1 MVSMK
6 RWKDLLTQKTDSI
19 STASLILSTAFVVSA
34 LLGFWRSR
42 LLYSMLFRCCTAE
55 LDAYNAAFRLPDLI
69 FKLVVTG
76 ALSASFIPIFTGYL
90 EKGIKEANLMAS
102 RVISWLSL
110 IFMAISLV
118 IFIFAPD
125 FSRIIAPGFTPE
137 QIDLMSSLTRILLV
151 AQFFFL
157 LSNFFTGILHVNA
170 TFLVPAIAPSIYNL
184 FIIAAIVWLTPSI
197 GIYAAAIGAV
207 IGAMFHMLIQW
218 PIVRRTG
225 FRFMPGIGKHRGV
238 NEVVRLMLPRSLS
251 LGIGEI
257 ESTATIFFASGLASG
272 SLSILNL
279 ATQLIYLPSRVIGAT
294 VGQASLPQFSRH
306 MVKKEFRLLALK
318 LDDLVVK
325 MIFLAVPMIAGVV
338 VLRLPIV
345 RLAFGSRE
353 FPWEATLI
361 TAKVLGIMAVI
372 IVFQSISAILT
383 RTFYALH
390 DTKTPLWIAMVSLLV
405 NLIVNSYF
413 ILFTNLGIVGLSI
426 SISLAAVIQSLGL
439 MLVLTRRLPESNLF
453 AWLASGWKIAL
464 AGTIAGGLGWILM
477 RQVDHRLIDTTKTLG
492 VVEILVL
499 VGGVILAAYLV
510 LANYLVADITGYF
523 ANKALEVGRGFDR
536 FKKN

>member
-1 MVSMK
+1 M
-6 RWKDLLTQKTDSI
+6 
-19 STASLILSTAFVVSA
+19 
-34 LLGFWRSR
+34 
-42 LLYSMLFRCCTAE
+42 
-55 LDAYNAAFRLPDLI
+55 
-69 FKLVVTG
+69 
-76 ALSASFIPIFTGYL
+76 
-90 EKGIKEANLMAS
+90 
-102 RVISWLSL
+102 
-110 IFMAISLV
+110 
-118 IFIFAPD
+118 
-125 FSRIIAPGFTPE
+125 
-137 QIDLMSSLTRILLV
+137 
-151 AQFFFL
+151 
-157 LSNFFTGILHVNA
+157 
-170 TFLVPAIAPSIYNL
+170 
-184 FIIAAIVWLTPSI
+184 
-197 GIYAAAIGAV
+197 
-207 IGAMFHMLIQW
+207 
-218 PIVRRTG
+218 
-225 FRFMPGIGKHRGV
+225 
-238 NEVVRLMLPRSLS
+238 
-251 LGIGEI
+251 
-257 ESTATIFFASGLASG
+257 
-272 SLSILNL
+272 
-279 ATQLIYLPSRVIGAT
+279 
-294 VGQASLPQFSRH
+294 
-306 MVKKEFRLLALK
+306 ALK

-390 DTKTPLWIAMVSLLV
+390 DTKTPLWIAGVSLLV